1 MIFLKFQSYQVD
13 KIKVKTLLIFPL
25 VFSLLILS
33 SCQDATINN
42 VRIKVKDKGPI
53 ITQVKVEND
62 QLIVIG
68 QNLESVTIA
77 KVEGSTNH
85 SFDIETQN
93 SNKLVLNAQSALN
106 FLIGQTLN
114 LIVSN
119 AEASASYPISFEL
132 QDGQVTAA
140 KLHHMGASSGQV
152 LSFNGTTWSPS
163 SNYVLL
169 DGTAAM
175 TGDFQMGN
183 NKITGLDTPTAGTD
197 AATKDYVDSVAGG
210 GGGSQWTTT
219 GSDIYYSTGNVGIGT
234 STPTSKLQI
243 SGSSPFLLI
252 TDTDVGT
259 NSEAGLFLET
269 DGATGGISMLP
280 TGFSNPVAWAD
291 SMLIYS
297 DNINS
302 GGLRFHANAGNITFG
317 NGWSPQVDRLVID
330 AAGNVGIGV
339 TAPTRK
345 LEVSGG
351 DVLINGLMLGRG
363 GGDDDWNVAFGRN
376 ALMSNTTGFQNTALG
391 SDSLQ
396 ANLVGYQNTGLG
408 SYTLMWNE
416 SGSNNTAIGV
426 YALENNIN
434 GERNTAM
441 GVFALEYNSSGSY
454 NTAVGEQALL
464 LNDTGSSNVA
474 VGQNAITFNK
484 TGNSNTVIGT
494 GAGKGVSNSSDFE
507 NVTTLGFESG
517 KNLRTVGSNN
527 ILLGYKAGDAL
538 TTGANNIVLGY
549 DIDLPTSSSSFMLNI
564 GNLIYANN
572 IDGTG
577 GTLSTGN
584 VGIGTSTPG
593 YKLDVEGDVNI
604 GAAYVLRF
612 GGTQVCDSTGCTSSS
627 DERLKENINPLTNAL
642 EKILQIQ
649 AVEYNYIDKK
659 KYTGKQQVG
668 VIAQDVEKVFPE
680 VVKTDSETGLKS
692 VAYDHL
698 VAPIIEAIKELFG
711 MTQENTREIASL
723 KEKNKKLEMENAAIK
738 AYFCKKDPGASICY

>member
-1 MIFLKFQSYQVD
+1 M
-13 KIKVKTLLIFPL
+13 KTLLIFPL
-25 VFSLLILS
+25 VYSLFILS
-33 SCQDATINN
+33 SCQDANLTINSVKIR
-42 VRIKVKDKGPI
+42 VREKYPI
-53 ITQVKVEND
+53 ITQVKVENN
-62 QLIVIG
+62 QLIVFG

-77 KVEGSTNH
+77 KVEGSSNH
-85 SFDIETQN
+85 SFHIETQN

-114 LIVSN
+114 LIVSS

-132 QDGQVTAA
+132 LDGQVTAN
-140 KLHHMGASSGQV
+140 KLHHMGATSGQV
-152 LSFNGTTWSPS
+152 LSFNGTSWTPS

-183 NKITGLDTPTAGTD
+183 NKITGLDTPMAGTD
-197 AATKDYVDSVAGG
+197 AATKDYVDSVSGA
-210 GGGSQWTTT
+210 SQWTTT
-219 GSDIYYSTGNVGIGT
+219 VSDIYYS
-234 STPTSKLQI
+234 
-243 SGSSPFLLI
+243 
-252 TDTDVGT
+252 
-259 NSEAGLFLET
+259 
-269 DGATGGISMLP
+269 
-280 TGFSNPVAWAD
+280 
-291 SMLIYS
+291 
-297 DNINS
+297 
-302 GGLRFHANAGNITFG
+302 
-317 NGWSPQVDRLVID
+317 
-330 AAGNVGIGV
+330 AGNVGIGV

-396 ANLVGYQNTGLG
+396 ANLGGYQNTGLG

-434 GERNTAM
+434 GQRNTAV
-441 GVFALEYNSSGSY
+441 GVFALEYNSSGNY

-494 GAGKGVSNSSDFE
+494 GAGIGVSNSSNFE

-517 KNLRTVGSNN
+517 KNLRTSGSNN

-549 DIDLPTSSSSFMLNI
+549 DIDLPTSASSLMLNI

-572 IDGTG
+572 VDGTG
-577 GTLSTGN
+577 VTLSTGN

-593 YKLDVEGDVNI
+593 HKLDVEGDVNI
-604 GAAYVLRF
+604 GATYVLRF
-612 GGTQVCDSTGCTSSS
+612 DGTQVCDSTGCTASS
-627 DERLKENINPLTNAL
+627 DKRLKENINPLTKAL
-642 EKILQIQ
+642 EKILLIQ
-649 AVEYNYIDKK
+649 GVEYDYIDKK
-659 KYTGKQQVG
+659 KYTGKHQVG

-680 VVKTDSETGLKS
+680 VVKTDFKTGLKS

-711 MTQENTREIASL
+711 LTQENTREIVSL
-723 KEKNKKLEMENAAIK
+723 KEKNKKLEEENAAIK
-738 AYFCKKDPGASICY
+738 AYFCQKDPEASICY